1 MINLKYVNLNYFYK
15 ALYGLPN
22 VKTRFNLRNLQ
33 NKVSVLV
40 QPHVFYLDLII
51 DIINKTN
58 NIPVPFDSPTTTNT
72 ELKKL

>member
-1 MINLKYVNLNYFYK
+1 M
-15 ALYGLPN
+15 LYGLPN

-58 NIPVPFDSPTTTNT
+58 NIPVPFDSPTTTKKKK
-72 ELKKL
+72 KKL